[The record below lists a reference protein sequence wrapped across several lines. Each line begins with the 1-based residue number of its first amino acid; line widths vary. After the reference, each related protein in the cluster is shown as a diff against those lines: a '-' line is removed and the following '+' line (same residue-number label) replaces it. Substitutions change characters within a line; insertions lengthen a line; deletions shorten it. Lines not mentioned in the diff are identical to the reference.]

1 MSFKANLSIE
11 GGSEIRLLHC
21 SYALTRDVDA
31 TGRPSSAVK
40 GGIVKFVIESTND
53 TSLNEWMVDQFTH
66 KNGHVVFMKRD
77 SNTKMKEL
85 KFENAY
91 IVELN
96 EIFDSVGE
104 NPCKIHFTITAEKI
118 KVGSATHTNPWPK
131 ES

>member
-11 GGSEIRLLHC
+11 GGAEVRLLHC
-21 SYALTRDVDA
+21 SYTMHRDVDA

-40 GGIVKFVIESTND
+40 GGTVQFEIESTHD
-53 TSLNEWMVDQFTH
+53 VSLNEWMVDQFTH
-66 KNGHVVFMKRD
+66 KNGHVIFLKRD

-91 IVELN
+91 IVHILEK
-96 EIFDSVGE
+96 FDAIGE
-104 NPCKIHFTITAEKI
+104 NPFTIQFTITAEKI
-118 KVGSATHTNPWPK
+118 SLGAATHTNPWPK

>member
-11 GGSEIRLLHC
+11 GGSEIRLTHC
-21 SYALTRDVDA
+21 SYSLHRDVDA

-40 GGIVKFVIESTND
+40 GGTVQFEIESTHD
-53 TSLNEWMVDQFTH
+53 TSLNEWMIDQFTH
-66 KNGHVVFMKRD
+66 KNGNVIFLKRD

-91 IVELN
+91 IVHISET
-96 EIFDSVGE
+96 FDSIGE
-104 NPCKIHFTITAEKI
+104 NPCKINFTITAEKI
-118 KVGSATHTNPWPK
+118 TVGNATHTNPWPK

>member
-21 SYALTRDVDA
+21 SYTMHRDVDA
-31 TGRPSSAVK
+31 TGRPSSMVK
-40 GGIVKFVIESTND
+40 GGPVQFEIESTHD
-53 TSLNEWMVDQFTH
+53 TTLNEWMVDQFTH

-91 IVELN
+91 IVEIH
-96 EIFDSVGE
+96 EKFDAVGE
-104 NPCKIHFTITAEKI
+104 NPFTIHFTITAEKI
-118 KVGSATHTNPWPK
+118 SVGSATHVNPWPK
-131 ES
+131 EA